1 MLIARRAILQGAAGL
16 LGTAGLLAK
25 PREAAAE
32 PKIGVL
38 APGFS
43 AMTASGQSLA
53 LDQLRGRTVV
63 LEWTNDGCPFVRKW
77 YGPGAMQ
84 ALQKE
89 AAERGIT
96 WVSIIS
102 SPPGMQGHA
111 DAARANQLS
120 RERGATPAH
129 VVLDPNGAVG
139 RLYGAA
145 VTPTI
150 FVIRADGMLA
160 YMGGADSI
168 ASTRTE
174 DLIKAEPYAR
184 DAMRAVADGKPV
196 AKPVTRAYGCTIH
209 YPNQNS

>member
-1 MLIARRAILQGAAGL
+1 MQTTRRTLF
-16 LGTAGLLAK
+16 LGTMGLLAV
-25 PREAAAE
+25 PRGAAAA
-32 PKIGVL
+32 PQIGVI
-38 APGFS
+38 APNF
-43 AMTASGQSLA
+43 TGQTSNGTPLN
-53 LDQLRGRTVV
+53 LDQLRGKPVV

-89 AAERGIT
+89 AAERGVV
-96 WVSIIS
+96 WVSVIS

-129 VVLDPNGAVG
+129 VILDPTGAIG
-139 RLYGAA
+139 RLYAAA

-150 FVIRADGMLA
+150 VIIKSDGTLA

-168 ASTRTE
+168 ASTRQE
-174 DLIKAEPYAR
+174 DLAKAEPYAR
-184 DAMRAVADGKPV
+184 NAMRAVADGKPV
-196 AKPVTRAYGCTIH
+196 AQPVTRAYGCAIH
-209 YPNQNS
+209 YQS